1 MEHYKFDSLECSSG
15 YSLSWIRSREV
26 VKWTKTISPSVMKSK
41 NSSSNPSFPFG
52 LKDLIPYIITDK
64 ENGFLF
70 RVPKPNW
77 KKKVYSV
84 LASTKLLDQ
93 MICILSFI
101 NDSIIST
108 NVISE
113 VTSFFEEQVCF
124 RNVKLFGYSPFC
136 HASSI
141 NINHQAVELWI
152 QDFSS
157 NNLRAQ
163 HT

>member
-1 MEHYKFDSLECSSG
+1 MTPLESPSKITDWNLWNTTILIVWNAVQAIPWVG
-15 YSLSWIRSREV
+15 FV
-26 VKWTKTISPSVMKSK
+26 VGKWLEWTKTISPNEMKSK

-52 LKDLIPYIITDK
+52 LKDLIPYTITDE

-93 MICILSFI
+93 MICILSSI
-101 NDSIIST
+101 NYSIIST

-113 VTSFFEEQVCF
+113 VTSFF
-124 RNVKLFGYSPFC
+124 
-136 HASSI
+136 
-141 NINHQAVELWI
+141 
-152 QDFSS
+152 
-157 NNLRAQ
+157 
-163 HT
+163 

>member
-1 MEHYKFDSLECSSG
+1 MRKMVFFSESQ
-15 YSLSWIRSREV
+15 
-26 VKWTKTISPSVMKSK
+26 
-41 NSSSNPSFPFG
+41 NPIG
-52 LKDLIPYIITDK
+52 
-64 ENGFLF
+64 
-70 RVPKPNW
+70 

-93 MICILSFI
+93 MICILSSI
-101 NDSIIST
+101 NYSIIST

-136 HASSI
+136 HVSRI

-152 QDFSS
+152 QDFSC
-157 NNLRAQ
+157 NNLRAH
-163 HT
+163 HTYGTLDTIPISKWYNSLTLSFKESFQAMYD